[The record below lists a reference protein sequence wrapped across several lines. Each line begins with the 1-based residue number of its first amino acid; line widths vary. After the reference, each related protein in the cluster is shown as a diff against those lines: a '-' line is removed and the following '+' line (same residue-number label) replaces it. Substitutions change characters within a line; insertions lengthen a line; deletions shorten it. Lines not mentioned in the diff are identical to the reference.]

1 VDYQSDVAWLRGLAK
16 SGSFASTQPERVLAR
31 LLTMT
36 DDPSRFG
43 FLRLGGGYFGSV
55 YSHKKTPDTVY
66 KLCLATF
73 GGYRKAYSGGF
84 RKEAS
89 DGYAGWAQLCAEYQR
104 EHGKQDFLPHIK
116 EIIHDSK
123 RSVYVM
129 DMLDEMP
136 DEEGMGWA
144 MFFNEFFET
153 GDGRYNPEYDTYPNY
168 DDHPSWDGLVA
179 FRDWLADRQPSD
191 EMGWDIHRFN
201 IMMRG
206 DIPVLTD
213 PWAHVNPQCSQ
224 ASALT
229 RKLNNS
235 LGITA

>member
-1 VDYQSDVAWLRGLAK
+1 MDYQSDVAWLRGLAK

-43 FLRLGGGYFGSV
+43 FMRMGGGFFGSV
-55 YSHKKTPDTVY
+55 YSHRKTPGTVY
-66 KLCLATF
+66 KLCLVTF
-73 GGYRKAYSGGF
+73 GGYRKGYYGGF
-84 RKEAS
+84 HKDAS

-104 EHGKQDFLPHIK
+104 EHGKQDFLPNIK
-116 EIIHDSK
+116 EIIHDTK
-123 RSVYVM
+123 CSVYVM
-129 DMLDEMP
+129 DMLDEML
-136 DEEGMGWA
+136 DEEEGRGWA

-153 GDGRYNPEYDTYPNY
+153 GDVRYDPEYNTSPHY
-168 DDHPSWDGLVA
+168 DHPSWDGLVA